1 MSVTVLLGPV
11 TDGAPV
17 AAELTALGVDGPVA
31 LVTAGW
37 EEGERNE
44 AELDCA
50 MGGGTRNLGLF
61 GRRLDIMEADPEFAA
76 ADRALR
82 ALAADMREVYL
93 VQLRYALRGVE
104 AVRQHAAKARRLAGG
119 ELDEAIE
126 TVRGIDGR
134 YAARLAEAHDDFYTR
149 MRPHDR
155 KIIAAHRA
163 EVAAIVT
170 ECAAVAVAGG
180 HVGVLTESLHLSN
193 LGAVLGDRPLI
204 AWSSGAMAVAER
216 VMVVDDNDLAGR
228 PDEVLTAGIGMVHG
242 IVPLAAA
249 RLRLR
254 MEDRSRL
261 AVIARRVAPR
271 VCVLLDPGDRLPCD
285 SAGIPDY
292 QLARVVAPD
301 GTVIATSEAA

>member
-11 TDGAPV
+11 ADGAAV
-17 AAELTALGVDGPVA
+17 AAELAALAVDGPVA

-37 EEGERNE
+37 EEGERND
-44 AELDCA
+44 ADLDRA
-50 MGGGTRNLGLF
+50 LGGGTRNLGLF
-61 GRRLDIMEADPEFAA
+61 GRRLDIMQSDPEYAA

-82 ALAADMREVYL
+82 ALLADLREVYL

-104 AVRQHAAKARRLAGG
+104 AVRQHAAKARRLAGA

-126 TVRGIDGR
+126 TVRGIDER
-134 YAARLAEAHDDFYTR
+134 YAARLAAAHDDFYNT

-155 KIIAAHRA
+155 GVIATHRA
-163 EVAAIVT
+163 EVAALVA

-193 LGAVLGDRPLI
+193 LGAALGDRPLI
-204 AWSSGAMAVAER
+204 CWSSGAMAVAER
-216 VMVVDDNDLAGR
+216 VMVVDDDDLAGR
-228 PDEVLTAGIGMVHG
+228 PDEVLTVGIGVVHG
-242 IVPLAAA
+242 VVPLAAA
-249 RLRLR
+249 QRRLRLV
-254 MEDRSRL
+254 DRNRL

-285 SAGIPDY
+285 DAGVPDF
-292 QLARVVAPD
+292 QLARVIAPD
-301 GTVIATSEAA
+301 GTVIARAEAA

>member
-1 MSVTVLLGPV
+1 
-11 TDGAPV
+11 
-17 AAELTALGVDGPVA
+17 VA

-37 EEGERNE
+37 EEGERND
-44 AELDCA
+44 AELDRT

-61 GRRLDIMEADPEFAA
+61 GRRLDILEADPEFAA

-126 TVRGIDGR
+126 TVRALDER
-134 YAARLAEAHDDFYTR
+134 YAARLAEAHDEFYDT

-155 KIIAAHRA
+155 TVIAAHRA

-180 HVGVLTESLHLSN
+180 HVGVLTECLHLSN
-193 LGAVLGDRPLI
+193 LGAVLGDRPLVS
-204 AWSSGAMAVAER
+204 WSSGAMAVAER

-228 PDEVLTAGIGMVHG
+228 PDEVLAAGIGVVHG

-249 RLRLR
+249 KLRLRL
-254 MEDRSRL
+254 EDRNRL

-285 SAGIPDY
+285 SGGVPDY

>member
-1 MSVTVLLGPV
+1 VRVTVLLGPV

-37 EEGERNE
+37 EEGERND
-44 AELDCA
+44 AELNRA
-50 MGGGTRNLGLF
+50 LGGVTRNLGLF
-61 GRRLDIMEADPEFAA
+61 GRRLDIMESDPEYAA

-82 ALAADMREVYL
+82 ALVADMREVYL
-93 VQLRYALRGVE
+93 VQLRYALRGVD

-126 TVRGIDGR
+126 TVRGIDER
-134 YAARLAEAHDDFYTR
+134 YAARLAIAHDEFYTT

-155 KIIAAHRA
+155 EVIAKHRA
-163 EVAAIVT
+163 EVAAIVA

-180 HVGVLTESLHLSN
+180 HVGVLTEALHLSN
-193 LGAVLGDRPLI
+193 LGAVLGERPLVT
-204 AWSSGAMAVAER
+204 WSSGAMAVAER
-216 VMVVDDNDLAGR
+216 VMVVDDNDVADR
-228 PDEVLTAGIGMVHG
+228 PDEVLTAGIGVVHG
-242 IVPLAAA
+242 VVPLAAA
-249 RLRLR
+249 RLRLH
-254 MEDRSRL
+254 MDDRNRL
-261 AVIARRVAPR
+261 AVLARRVAPR

-285 SAGIPDY
+285 SAGVPDF

>member
-1 MSVTVLLGPV
+1 VSVTVLLGPV

-44 AELDCA
+44 AELNRA
-50 MGGGTRNLGLF
+50 LGGVTRNLGLF
-61 GRRLDIMEADPEFAA
+61 GRRLDIMESDPEYAA
-76 ADRALR
+76 ADRTLR

-93 VQLRYALRGVE
+93 VQLRYALRGVD

-126 TVRGIDGR
+126 TVRGIDER
-134 YAARLAEAHDDFYTR
+134 YAARLAAAHDEFYTT

-155 KIIAAHRA
+155 EVIAKHRA
-163 EVAAIVT
+163 EVAALVA

-180 HVGVLTESLHLSN
+180 HVGVLTEALHLSN
-193 LGAVLGDRPLI
+193 LGAVLGDRPLVT
-204 AWSSGAMAVAER
+204 WSSGAMAVAER
-216 VMVVDDNDLAGR
+216 VMVVDDNDLADR
-228 PDEVLTAGIGMVHG
+228 PDEVLTAGIGVVHG
-242 IVPLAAA
+242 VVPLAAA

-254 MEDRSRL
+254 MDDRNRL
-261 AVIARRVAPR
+261 AVLARRVAPR

-285 SAGIPDY
+285 SAGVPDF

>member
-11 TDGAPV
+11 ADGAPV
-17 AAELTALGVDGPVA
+17 AAELAALPVDGPVA

-37 EEGERNE
+37 EEGERSD
-44 AELDCA
+44 AELDRA
-50 MGGGTRNLGLF
+50 LGGGTRNLGLF
-61 GRRLDIMEADPEFAA
+61 GRRLDIMQSDAEYAA

-82 ALAADMREVYL
+82 ALVADMREVYL
-93 VQLRYALRGVE
+93 VQINYALRGVD
-104 AVRQHAAKARRLAGG
+104 AVRQHAAKARRLAGD
-119 ELDEAIE
+119 ELEEAVE
-126 TVRGIDGR
+126 TVRGLDER
-134 YAARLAEAHDDFYTR
+134 YAARLAEAHDEFYDTT
-149 MRPHDR
+149 RPHER
-155 KIIAAHRA
+155 AIIAAHRA
-163 EVAAIVT
+163 EVASLVA

-193 LGAVLGDRPLI
+193 LGAVIGDRPVV
-204 AWSSGAMAVAER
+204 AWSSAAMAIAER

-228 PDEVLTAGIGMVHG
+228 PDEVLTAGIGVVHG
-242 IVPLAAA
+242 VVPLAAA

-254 MEDRSRL
+254 MDDRNRL
-261 AVIARRVAPR
+261 AVLARRVAPR

-285 SAGIPDY
+285 SAGVPDF

>member
-1 MSVTVLLGPV
+1 MRVTVLLGPV

-17 AAELTALGVDGPVA
+17 AAELAALGVDGPVA

-44 AELDCA
+44 AELDRA
-50 MGGGTRNLGLF
+50 LGGGTRNLGLF
-61 GRRLDIMEADPEFAA
+61 GRRLDIMQSDPQYAA

-82 ALAADMREVYL
+82 VLVADLREVYL

-104 AVRQHAAKARRLAGG
+104 AVRQHAAKARRLAGD
-119 ELDEAIE
+119 ELEEAVE
-126 TVRGIDGR
+126 TVRGLDER
-134 YAARLAEAHDDFYTR
+134 YAARLAQAHDEFYDTT
-149 MRPHDR
+149 RPHER
-155 KIIAAHRA
+155 IVIASHRA
-163 EVAAIVT
+163 EVASIVG

-180 HVGVLTESLHLSN
+180 HVGVLTECLHLSN
-193 LGAVLGDRPLI
+193 LGAVIGDRPLVT
-204 AWSSGAMAVAER
+204 WSSGAMAVAER

-228 PDEVLTAGIGMVHG
+228 PDEVLTAGIGVVHG
-242 IVPLAAA
+242 VVPLAAA
-249 RLRLR
+249 RLRLHI
-254 MEDRSRL
+254 EDRNRL
-261 AVIARRVAPR
+261 AVLARRVAPR

-285 SAGIPDY
+285 SDGVPDF

>member
-1 MSVTVLLGPV
+1 VSVTVLLGPV

-44 AELDCA
+44 AELNRA
-50 MGGGTRNLGLF
+50 LGGVTRNLGLF
-61 GRRLDIMEADPEFAA
+61 GRRLDIMESDPEYAA
-76 ADRALR
+76 ADRTLR

-93 VQLRYALRGVE
+93 VQLRYALRGVD

-126 TVRGIDGR
+126 TVRGIDER
-134 YAARLAEAHDDFYTR
+134 YAARLAAAHDEFYTT

-155 KIIAAHRA
+155 EVIAKHRA
-163 EVAAIVT
+163 EVAALVA

-180 HVGVLTESLHLSN
+180 HVGVLTEALHLSN
-193 LGAVLGDRPLI
+193 LGAVLGDRPLVT
-204 AWSSGAMAVAER
+204 WSSGAMAVAER
-216 VMVVDDNDLAGR
+216 VMVVDDNDLADR
-228 PDEVLTAGIGMVHG
+228 PDEVLTAGIGVVHG
-242 IVPLAAA
+242 VVPLAAA

-254 MEDRSRL
+254 MEDRNRL
-261 AVIARRVAPR
+261 AVLARRVAPR

-285 SAGIPDY
+285 SAGVPDF

>member
-1 MSVTVLLGPV
+1 VSVTVLLGPV

-44 AELDCA
+44 AELNRA
-50 MGGGTRNLGLF
+50 LGGVTRNLGLF
-61 GRRLDIMEADPEFAA
+61 GRRLDIMESDPEYAA
-76 ADRALR
+76 ADRTLR

-93 VQLRYALRGVE
+93 VQLRYALRGVD

-126 TVRGIDGR
+126 TVRGIDER
-134 YAARLAEAHDDFYTR
+134 YAARLAAAHDEFYTT

-155 KIIAAHRA
+155 EVIAKHRA
-163 EVAAIVT
+163 EVAALVA

-180 HVGVLTESLHLSN
+180 HVGVLTEALHLSN
-193 LGAVLGDRPLI
+193 LGAVLGDRPLVT
-204 AWSSGAMAVAER
+204 WSSGAMAVAER
-216 VMVVDDNDLAGR
+216 VMVVDDNDLADR
-228 PDEVLTAGIGMVHG
+228 PDEVLTAGIGVVHG
-242 IVPLAAA
+242 VVPLAAA
-249 RLRLR
+249 RLRLH
-254 MEDRSRL
+254 MEDRNRL
-261 AVIARRVAPR
+261 AVLARRVAPR

-285 SAGIPDY
+285 SAGVPDF

>member
-1 MSVTVLLGPV
+1 VSVTVLLGPV

-17 AAELTALGVDGPVA
+17 AAELTALGADGPVA

-37 EEGERNE
+37 EEGERND
-44 AELDCA
+44 AELDRA
-50 MGGGTRNLGLF
+50 LGGGTRNLGLF
-61 GRRLDIMEADPEFAA
+61 GRRLDIMEADPGYAA

-82 ALAADMREVYL
+82 AVVADLREVYL
-93 VQLRYALRGVE
+93 VQLRYALRGVD

-126 TVRGIDGR
+126 TVRGVDER
-134 YAARLAEAHDDFYTR
+134 YATRLAEAHDEFYST

-155 KIIAAHRA
+155 RVIAAHRA
-163 EVAAIVT
+163 EVAAMVT

-204 AWSSGAMAVAER
+204 AWSSGAMAVGER

-228 PDEVLTAGIGMVHG
+228 PDEVLTAGIGVVHG

-254 MEDRSRL
+254 MGDRNRL

-301 GTVIATSEAA
+301 GTVSATPEAA